1 MSIARPIGALV
12 VLAVLAAT
20 VSAQQPTTP
29 AAPAAPQ
36 APAAPAAPPAPPA
49 PASQPTFDK
58 PVAPPAFD
66 VQVTKIDAVHAIVL
80 PMKGSYMQHPDAFG
94 KLTGYL
100 SGHGIAPAGPPF
112 GRYFSDPQVGEE
124 NLVWEI
130 GFPVAAT
137 AKADA
142 PFEVR
147 DIPAGEYAVHV
158 FKGRMEEIGNAWGSL
173 VGWVVNNGYQP
184 VMPAVQVYKGDM
196 MTNPE
201 VEMRIGVQK

>member
-12 VLAVLAAT
+12 LLAALAASA
-20 VSAQQPTTP
+20 SAQPPTAPP
-29 AAPAAPQ
+29 APPAPQ

-49 PASQPTFDK
+49 A
-58 PVAPPAFD
+58 PAFD

-94 KLTGYL
+94 KLNTYL
-100 SGHGIAPAGPPF
+100 SGRGITPAGPPF
-112 GRYFSDPQVGEE
+112 GRYFSDPSVGEE

-137 AKADA
+137 ATAEA

-147 DIPAGEYAVHV
+147 DIPAGSYAVHV
-158 FKGRMEEIGNAWGSL
+158 HKGPMEEIGPAWGSL
-173 VGWVVNNGYQP
+173 VGWVMSNGYQP

-196 MTNPE
+196 MAAPE
-201 VEMRIGVQK
+201 VEMRIAVQK